1 MKNGRDGKMES
12 WDLIIIGAGPAGLTA
27 GLYGVR
33 SGLKTLVI
41 EEKIPG
47 GAAAD
52 APLIENYPGFPSV
65 SGQELVAKMV
75 EHCDKFK
82 VPIKQFEK
90 VVGMKLTG
98 EKKLIQTEQGEYEA
112 SAVII
117 ASGCNRRELNVPGES
132 EFRGKGVSYCAVCD
146 GAFFKGKSVLVVG
159 GGNSAAISAIYL
171 SNIASEVKL
180 AHRRERLRAE
190 EAYVRDLLER
200 KVEILWNT
208 EVKEIRGDTRVRS
221 VLLFNNKTGETKE
234 VKIDGIFVQVG
245 EVPNSQPAREAGVA
259 VDAGGFIIVDSRQRT
274 NIPGVY
280 AAGDVTATPVKQVGV
295 AVGQGIIAAME
306 AFGHIKKPYY
316 YPG

>member
-1 MKNGRDGKMES
+1 
-12 WDLIIIGAGPAGLTA
+12 
-27 GLYGVR
+27 
-33 SGLKTLVI
+33 
-41 EEKIPG
+41 
-47 GAAAD
+47 
-52 APLIENYPGFPSV
+52 
-65 SGQELVAKMV
+65 
-75 EHCDKFK
+75 
-82 VPIKQFEK
+82 
-90 VVGMKLTG
+90 
-98 EKKLIQTEQGEYEA
+98 
-112 SAVII
+112 
-117 ASGCNRRELNVPGES
+117 
-132 EFRGKGVSYCAVCD
+132 
-146 GAFFKGKSVLVVG
+146 VG

-208 EVKEIRGDTRVRS
+208 EVKEIRGDNRVRS